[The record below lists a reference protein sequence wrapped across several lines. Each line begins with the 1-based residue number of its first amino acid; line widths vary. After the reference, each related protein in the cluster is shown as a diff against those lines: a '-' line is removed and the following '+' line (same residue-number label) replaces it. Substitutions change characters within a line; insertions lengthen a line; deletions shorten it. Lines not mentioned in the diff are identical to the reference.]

1 MRAAWLEDQKLSYR
15 TDLPEQSPQPG
26 EALLR
31 LRLAGVC
38 ATDLEMVKGYYP
50 FTGIP
55 GHEFVAEVVEVH
67 PRSYSGRQPEES
79 GWIGQRVV
87 GEINAACGECETCRR
102 GHPTHCERRTVLGI
116 WKRNGVF
123 AETVCLPI
131 ENLHRVPDDVSD
143 DAAVFTEPLA
153 AALEIQQQVLVQPDQ
168 RVLLIG
174 AGRLG
179 QLIAQALSLTGCD
192 LAVVARHTLQRE
204 LLKRRGIR
212 LVEAD
217 QLDAH
222 RQDLVIEAT
231 GSQAG
236 FDLALYAVR
245 PRGSIVLKSTYHGN
259 AEINLSQVVVNE
271 ITLVGSRCGPFE
283 PALRLLASGQVD
295 PTPLIERPYPLEQV
309 LQAFHQAAQPG
320 VLKVLITF

>member
-192 LAVVARHTLQRE
+192 LAVVARHPLQRE